1 MKRNFQ
7 LTALVLLLMV
17 ITPNL
22 VSAQFRSFVL
32 GIKAAPTISWLSTN
46 QQHYS
51 SEGVTMGFTW
61 GVASEFYFAK
71 NYALAT
77 GLNMVFLNG
86 KLSYPDVIDDTDV
99 TLNRKYR
106 MRYLEIPA
114 VLKMKTNDI
123 GSFRYF
129 GQVGLG
135 LGIRT
140 SSKASDEYTLDNKTI
155 VKDFYNID
163 EQTKLFKASMIVGV
177 GVEYPFDNN
186 TALVASIN
194 LNNGFSNILKGKNK
208 VHPALSHEAKPDYIE
223 ISVGVMF

>member
-1 MKRNFQ
+1 MKRNLQF
-7 LTALVLLLMV
+7 TVLVLLLTV

-22 VSAQFRSFVL
+22 ASAQFRSFVL
-32 GIKAAPTISWLSTN
+32 GIKAAPTFSWLSTN
-46 QQHYS
+46 QQHYN
-51 SEGVTMGFTW
+51 SEGLSMGFTW

-77 GLNMVFLNG
+77 GLNMAFING
-86 KLSYPDVIDDTDV
+86 KLSYPVISDGKDV

-140 SSKASDEYTLDNKTI
+140 SSKANDEYTLDNQTI

-163 EQTKLFKASMIVGV
+163 DQTKLFKASMIVGV

-186 TALVASIN
+186 TALIASVN
-194 LNNGFSNILKGKNK
+194 LNNGFSNILKGKNT
-208 VHPALSHEAKPDYIE
+208 VYPALSHEAKPDYIE